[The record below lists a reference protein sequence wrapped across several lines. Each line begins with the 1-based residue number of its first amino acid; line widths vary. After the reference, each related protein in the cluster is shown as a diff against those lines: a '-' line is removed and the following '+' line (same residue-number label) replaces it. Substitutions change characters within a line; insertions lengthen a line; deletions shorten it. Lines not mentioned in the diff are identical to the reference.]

1 LEFCRTNVIRINE
14 RLDTLLPGATSESD
28 QKVPWSWNTWRVW
41 PITNAARTLL
51 YSFIR
56 RKPPD
61 KLVLRLETI
70 QDRLVPNNLFRYFMY
85 QRPVRLH
92 TNACGDFTLLA
103 AERWA
108 ALRGHPELE
117 MFSMH
122 LDSLFCYM
130 AHHSGVRERVLRDP
144 MRIYHIEHGIGSG
157 FTPEGAQALYTRID
171 SAGIP
176 RLEHEQLLDLA
187 IKMRR
192 QGRPIMFSSMSWGL
206 ADDALPETLVVQ

>member
-1 LEFCRTNVIRINE
+1 MLQ
-14 RLDTLLPGATSESD
+14 S
-28 QKVPWSWNTWRVW
+28 
-41 PITNAARTLL
+41 
-51 YSFIR
+51 
-56 RKPPD
+56 
-61 KLVLRLETI
+61 
-70 QDRLVPNNLFRYFMY
+70 
-85 QRPVRLH
+85 PVRLH

-130 AHHSGVRERVLRDP
+130 AHHSGVRERVLSDP

-157 FTPEGAQALYTRID
+157 FTPEGAQALYSRID

-176 RLEHEQLLDLA
+176 RLEHDQMLDLA

-192 QGRPIMFSSMSWGL
+192 QGRPIMFNSENWGL
-206 ADDALPETLVVQ
+206 ANDALPETLVVKAVA